1 MAFIQQQHVLFTT
14 EIIPYVFR
22 NSKNKKRLYV
32 RFLCCRGR
40 RVVKFYPESDIEIV
54 ELVEYFHL
62 TQQLLKHLKDVFFNS
77 SSSSSQITI
86 LTMHHRKSTLM
97 QNIIIT
103 ISQITIS
110 QIIISQI
117 INISNHHYHHITNH

>member
-62 TQQLLKHLKDVFFNS
+62 TQQLLKHLKDVFLNS

-86 LTMHHRKSTLM
+86 LTMHDAS
-97 QNIIIT
+97 
-103 ISQITIS
+103 SQIN
-110 QIIISQI
+110 
-117 INISNHHYHHITNH
+117 INANHHYHHITNHHHKSLIYQIITIQWRNAH